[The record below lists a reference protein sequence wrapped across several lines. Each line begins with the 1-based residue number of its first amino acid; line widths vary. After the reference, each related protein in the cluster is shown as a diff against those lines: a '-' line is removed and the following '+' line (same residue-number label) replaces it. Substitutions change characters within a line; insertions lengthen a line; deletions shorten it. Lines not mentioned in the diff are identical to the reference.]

1 MGHGCDAYSVWAGW
15 LAHLAAVIDC
25 HGREAIDYEF
35 APRSR
40 VKKAERA
47 MEAACLKRFGT
58 LRLVEVPVLLSD
70 NGLIFQSPVQL
81 DLSLPQSDS
90 GLRP

>member
-1 MGHGCDAYSVWAGW
+1 VGRW

-25 HGREAIDYEF
+25 HGREAIDYKF
-35 APRSR
+35 ALRSR
-40 VKKAERA
+40 AKEAERA
-47 MEAACLKRFGT
+47 MEAACLKQFGT
-58 LRLVEVPVLLSD
+58 LRLLEAPFFLSD
-70 NGLIFQSPVQL
+70 NGLIFQRPVQL